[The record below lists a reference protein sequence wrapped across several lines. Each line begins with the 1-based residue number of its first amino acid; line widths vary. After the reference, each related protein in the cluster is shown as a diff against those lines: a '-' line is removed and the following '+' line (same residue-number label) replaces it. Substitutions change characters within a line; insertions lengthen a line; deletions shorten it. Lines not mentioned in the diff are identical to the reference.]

1 MSTGLVRYV
10 VDRHENLP
18 PGRVRTLQIDGR
30 TIAVLNV
37 DGEFYAI
44 RNRCPHHGAPLCAWH
59 GGNEVLLTGTMTGLA
74 PGDYD
79 YERRRTVIRCPWH
92 GFEYRLDSGQSLVQP
107 ERLRLKTYRVEI
119 EDSEVVLY
127 A

>member
-1 MSTGLVRYV
+1 MAWRQRGF
-10 VDRHENLP
+10 
-18 PGRVRTLQIDGR
+18 
-30 TIAVLNV
+30 A
-37 DGEFYAI
+37 
-44 RNRCPHHGAPLCAWH
+44 HGDNDWS
-59 GGNEVLLTGTMTGLA
+59 G

-119 EDSEVVLY
+119 EDSDVVLY